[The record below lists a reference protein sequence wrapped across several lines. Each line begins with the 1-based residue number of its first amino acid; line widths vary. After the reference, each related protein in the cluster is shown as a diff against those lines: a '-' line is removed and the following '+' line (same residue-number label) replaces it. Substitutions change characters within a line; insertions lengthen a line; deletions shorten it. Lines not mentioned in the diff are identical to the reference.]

1 MNMKSSVKENVME
14 MANLQDL
21 FVDCLKDLHNAE
33 NQLVRA
39 LPKMAKAASNPD
51 LKKAFETH
59 LEETKGQIERL
70 DMIFERLG
78 ESPKGK
84 KCLAMEGLIGEGKE
98 LMEED
103 AEPEVMD
110 AGLIGASQKIE
121 HYEIA
126 GYGTV
131 RTYAKLL
138 GNDEAAKLLQKTL
151 DEEGAT
157 DKKLTALAESTINID
172 AVEAD

>member
-1 MNMKSSVKENVME
+1 ME

-157 DKKLTALAESTINID
+157 DKKLTALAESTINIE

>member
-1 MNMKSSVKENVME
+1 MKATVME

-39 LPKMAKAASNPD
+39 LPKRAKAASNPD

-157 DKKLTALAESTINID
+157 DKKLTALAESTINIE

>member
-1 MNMKSSVKENVME
+1 ME

-138 GNDEAAKLLQKTL
+138 GNDVAAKLLQKTL